1 MAGEKATSV
10 NSLDVLAQNAI
21 QIRFRKEQAEMHY
34 SLNYFL
40 AALAHGASVR
50 HELGKA
56 NNTEIRQNNKPCTG
70 WFPLPGG

>member
-10 NSLDVLAQNAI
+10 NSLDVLAQNEI

-34 SLNYFL
+34 SLNSFL